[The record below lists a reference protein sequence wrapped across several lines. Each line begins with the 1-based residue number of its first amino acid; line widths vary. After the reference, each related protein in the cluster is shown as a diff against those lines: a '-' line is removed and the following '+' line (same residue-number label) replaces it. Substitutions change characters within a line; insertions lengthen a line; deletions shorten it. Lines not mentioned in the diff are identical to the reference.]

1 MTTKTLIIKQL
12 SRSPK
17 TGSFDELNFEPGV
30 NVLVGRP
37 NTGKTQW
44 LMMLDYLMGDRDNPG
59 KAFNQELGEK
69 YDSIRGTF
77 IIDGK
82 EIVLERKWKKKG
94 VKTKVFIDKN
104 SIGVDD
110 FSSYLLNLLNIP
122 VLHFPKGNPYS
133 PNAWSELSWRMLLRH
148 IYRKQTSWNDI
159 ANKQPE
165 GEQLACLQLFLGIA
179 EYLFSEEYANQVE
192 KQKEINKLE
201 AKKDQFVDTLT
212 QISRQLVS
220 EEELGVSVTL
230 ESINNAINRLE
241 NEIVTYE
248 IKRDKILSYLK
259 KDAEES
265 LDSNSI
271 NMEELSEKLIR
282 LESDREQIIRELKS
296 AEKRKEQL
304 TDYYDKV
311 EAEIS
316 RMGRVQTASQIF
328 SNYKVT
334 HCPACGQLVSSDREE
349 LDTNHCCYL
358 CTQPLNSI
366 QNNSN
371 AAQKRIEFEAQQLE
385 AEKEEAI
392 ELIDVISNDINE
404 LESRLSELEEE
415 LEFVRSQIQP
425 LRKAVVSIMPPEMT
439 TINMELGRLTERI
452 RQLER
457 IKSVFNTRNQIS
469 EQIDNLNR
477 EIKDLKNQINENS
490 KKINFQETSDIFVD
504 KMNTYL
510 NEIKKNNQDS
520 WTQKQVNLR
529 LKEKYFDFTIN
540 EKNWDA
546 QLGATLKIYFLIAY
560 NYALIS
566 LSNQDKYHYPGLT
579 ILDLPPPLEGVNVT
593 YQENFLLEPFVKLL
607 NKAGMENTQIIVA
620 GSSFEGLK
628 GVNRIELDKVW
639 E

>member
-12 SRSPK
+12 SRFPK
-17 TGSFDELNFEPGV
+17 KGSFDELNFEPGV

-44 LMMLDYLMGDRDNPG
+44 LMMLDYLMGDRDSPE
-59 KAFNQELGEK
+59 KAFNQELAEK

-82 EIVLERKWKKKG
+82 EIILERKWKTKG
-94 VKTKVFIDKN
+94 VKSKVFINED
-104 SIGVDD
+104 SISRDD
-110 FSSYLLNLLNIP
+110 FSFNLLDLLNIP

-133 PNAWSELSWRMLLRH
+133 PGAWSELSWRMLLRH

-201 AKKDQFVDTLT
+201 AKKDQFFDTLT

-220 EEELGVSVTL
+220 EEELGVSITL
-230 ESINNAINRLE
+230 ESIDNAINRLE

-248 IKRDKILSYLK
+248 IKRDKVLSYLQ

-265 LDSNSI
+265 LNSNSI
-271 NMEELSEKLIR
+271 NIEELSEKLIR
-282 LESDREQIIRELKS
+282 LESNREQIIRELKS

-304 TDYYDKV
+304 TYYYDKV

-328 SNYKVT
+328 TNYKVT
-334 HCPACGQLVSSDREE
+334 HCPACGQPVSSDREE
-349 LDTNHCCYL
+349 LDTKHYCYL
-358 CTQPLNSI
+358 CTQPLNGI

-371 AAQKRIEFEAQQLE
+371 AAQKRIEFETQQLE

-439 TINMELGRLTERI
+439 TINMELGRLKERI

-457 IKSVFNTRNQIS
+457 IKSVFNTRNEIS
-469 EQIDNLNR
+469 QQIDNLNR

-520 WTQKQVNLR
+520 WTQEQVNLR
-529 LKEKYFDFTIN
+529 LKEKDFDFTIN
-540 EKNWDA
+540 GKRWDL
-546 QLGATLKIYFLIAY
+546 QLGGTLKLYFLIAY
-560 NYALIS
+560 NYALMS

-579 ILDLPPPLEGVNVT
+579 IFDLPPTLEGKNVADK
-593 YQENFLLEPFVKLL
+593 ENFILEPFVKLL
-607 NKAGMENTQIIVA
+607 NKADMKNTQIIIA
-620 GSSFEGLK
+620 GSSFEGLE